1 MSNYAIEASNIS
13 KEFDVSGN
21 SKNLS
26 KPGWNGLINALFTNT
41 RENRS
46 ISSFKALDKVS
57 FSLNQHQSLGI
68 IGLNGSGKSTLLQI
82 IVGTL
87 QPTSGTIKTNGRIT
101 ALLELG
107 SGFNPEFSGIE
118 NIFLT
123 GSLYDLSKNEINQR
137 LQNIIDFADIGDH
150 ITQPLKTYSS
160 GMNLR
165 LAFAVASNLDA
176 DILVI
181 DEALAV
187 GDARFQMKCFSFLER
202 FKEQGGTL
210 ILVSHDLNSI
220 AKLCDRSILLQHG
233 RLVCQGRSINVIN
246 EYSKIISD
254 HSSEKTEKINSSSEK
269 DTKDSIFNESD
280 DCIKQI
286 SYGGTLGKIRNVM
299 INDAKSAL
307 IRSGNEFTVK
317 FDILSLSRIAKPIF
331 ALRIRDVKGQEI
343 YGTNTKFQNLNT
355 PNLEKG
361 DCLTVKFTQ
370 EANLGIGKYL
380 VSIGF
385 TFYENDELQV
395 VHRLRECL
403 EFEIF
408 NQNESF
414 GISNC
419 FSRIFLSDLK
429 SSDE

>member
-1 MSNYAIEASNIS
+1 MSADILQ
-13 KEFDVSGN
+13 VC
-21 SKNLS
+21 NLS
-26 KPGWNGLINALFTNT
+26 KSFNQTIGQGDFGKIGWQAMWRALSWNRKKCHQQSFDAISELNFTLP
-41 RENRS
+41 RGE
-46 ISSFKALDKVS
+46 
-57 FSLNQHQSLGI
+57 SLGI

-202 FKEQGGTL
+202 FKERGGTL

-220 AKLCDRSILLQHG
+220 AKLCDRSILLHHG

-254 HSSEKTEKINSSSEK
+254 RSSEKTEKINSSSEENPQQ
-269 DTKDSIFNESD
+269 SIFNESD
-280 DCIKQI
+280 DGIKQI

-299 INDAKSAL
+299 INDAKSAI
-307 IRSGNEFTVK
+307 IRSGNEFSIT

-419 FSRIFLSDLK
+419 FSRILLSDLK

>member
-13 KEFDVSGN
+13 KEFDVYGN
-21 SKNLS
+21 SRNLS
-26 KPGWNGLINALFTNT
+26 KPGWNGLINALFTKI
-41 RENRS
+41 REDRS

-57 FSLNQHQSLGI
+57 FSLNQHHSLGI

-82 IVGTL
+82 IVGTIH
-87 QPTSGTIKTNGRIT
+87 PTTGSIKTNGRIT

-123 GSLYDLSKNEINQR
+123 GSIYGLSKNETNQR
-137 LQNIIDFADIGDH
+137 LQKIIDFADIGDH

-187 GDARFQMKCFSFLER
+187 GDARFQMKCFTFLEE
-202 FKEQGGTL
+202 FKEKGGSL

-220 AKLCDRSILLQHG
+220 ARLCDSSLLMHQG
-233 RLVCQGRSINVIN
+233 RLVKFGKSINVIN
-246 EYSKIISD
+246 EYSRIISEKHND
-254 HSSEKTEKINSSSEK
+254 NLNELTDIKEEGNAFEKNIQTTTTETEMLAYGSELGVIYNVLINGSKEPIITSG
-269 DTKDSIFNESD
+269 DTFHVTFD
-280 DCIKQI
+280 
-286 SYGGTLGKIRNVM
+286 V
-299 INDAKSAL
+299 KSKSV
-307 IRSGNEFTVK
+307 IEE
-317 FDILSLSRIAKPIF
+317 PIF

-343 YGTNTKFQNLNT
+343 YGTNSKYLQIET
-355 PNLEKG
+355 PSLEIG
-361 DCLTVKFTQ
+361 DTYNVKFSQ
-370 EANLGIGKYL
+370 SANLGSGKYFI
-380 VSIGF
+380 SIGF
-385 TFYENDELQV
+385 TFYENSELKI
-395 VHRLRECL
+395 VHRLRECNR
-403 EFEIF
+403 FEVI
-408 NQNESF
+408 NKDGSF

-419 FSRIFLSDLK
+419 FSNISITRI
-429 SSDE
+429 